1 MRIGVVIIDR
11 SFNITG
17 GAAVRAILLAMLLLA
32 SPAVLAS
39 PYQVLNPAA
48 LDSTRASL
56 DGSAPAE
63 QLAAHL
69 QLAAHYAITR
79 RPLELARHAEAARTL
94 AESTARPVDQASAVV
109 FSGLARF
116 LVRDIEQAGALL
128 ARGLEMA
135 ERTGNDHLIVLAR
148 RSLAAHYASISLLDN
163 GYLYAYRALDLAR
176 ELEDD
181 LALAR
186 TLDVLAYLAGSAG
199 DFDTEHAWRSEALA
213 RFRAAGSRWEEID
226 QQGKLAATMI
236 DQGRTAAG
244 EVLVY
249 ETMQPAGEIGNT
261 HLLAWLHGVIA
272 RLNESRGFYEDAE
285 AALKAAITLSRDVPD
300 DEAHFRA
307 QLAALYLDQG
317 RLDEAL
323 DKIQRARG
331 YFIES
336 PPSTFHTEALLTAY
350 RIHMARGELEKA
362 EQAFRAYASVT
373 QDRFQRI
380 SDARLA
386 ELDRRLQ
393 ADRQMQ
399 EIFELRD
406 QRRREQNIRGTLL
419 ATTLFALALVLL
431 LAIRYRSR
439 VRQAETMQ
447 AKNQQL
453 ESEFS
458 RVDSLARRDPL
469 TGLMNRRAFQER
481 VTEETLQLPDATRP
495 SAIAV
500 MDLDHFKDINDAWGH
515 DFGDEVLSN
524 VAATLQRKIRRDDAI
539 ARWGGEE
546 FVVLLHAVHASEA
559 RLICEKLRQ
568 SVADLSVRHEEHD
581 VAVTITIG
589 VALLSERVNFKQALK
604 AADQALYFGKT
615 NGRDQ
620 VVVADDA

>member
-1 MRIGVVIIDR
+1 M
-11 SFNITG
+11 
-17 GAAVRAILLAMLLLA
+17 RAILLSLLLLF
-32 SPAVLAS
+32 SPAGLAAPFAVLDEDGLSRARDEIVS
-39 PYQVLNPAA
+39 GTPA
-48 LDSTRASL
+48 R
-56 DGSAPAE
+56 
-63 QLAAHL
+63 QLAGHL
-69 QLAAHYAITR
+69 QLAGHYAITR
-79 RPLELARHAEAARTL
+79 RPLELAQHAEAARTL
-94 AESTARPVDQASAVV
+94 AGSNARPADQATATV
-109 FSGLARF
+109 FIGLARF
-116 LVRDIEQAGALL
+116 LVRDIERAGTLL
-128 ARGLEMA
+128 TQGLEMA
-135 ERTGNDHLIVLAR
+135 ERTGNDHLVVMAR

-176 ELEDD
+176 ELGDD

-186 TLDVLAYLAGSAG
+186 TLDVLAFLAGSSG
-199 DFDTEHAWRSEALA
+199 DFDTEHAWRTEALA
-213 RFRAAGSRWEEID
+213 RFRSAGSRWEEID

-236 DQGRTAAG
+236 DQGRLAAG

-249 ETMQPAGEIGNT
+249 ETMEPAGELGNT

-272 RLNESRGFYEDAE
+272 RLNKSKGFHGEAES
-285 AALKAAITLSRDVPD
+285 ALQAAITLSKDVPD

-307 QLAALYLDQG
+307 RLAALYLELG

-323 DKIQRARG
+323 KMIQRARG

-336 PPSTFHTEALLTAY
+336 PSTTFHTDALLTAY
-350 RIHMARGELEKA
+350 RIHMARGELENA
-362 EQAFRAYASVT
+362 AQAFSAYVAVT
-373 QDRFQRI
+373 EDRYQRI
-380 SDARLA
+380 SEARLA

-419 ATTLFALALVLL
+419 ATTIFAFALVLL

-439 VRQAETMQ
+439 VRQAESML
-447 AKNQQL
+447 AKNRQL
-453 ESEFS
+453 ETEFS

-481 VTEETLQLPDATRP
+481 VNEEALELGEATRP

-515 DFGDEVLSN
+515 DFGDDVLSA
-524 VAATLQRKIRRDDAI
+524 VASTLQRKIRRDDAI

-546 FVVLLHAVHASEA
+546 FVVLLHAVHAGEA

-568 SVADLSVRHEEHD
+568 AVAELMIRHED
-581 VAVTITIG
+581 QDISVTITIG
-589 VALLSERVNFKQALK
+589 VALLSNEVKFKQALK
-604 AADQALYFGKT
+604 SADQALYFGKT

-620 VVVADDA
+620 VVVADEV